1 MRKTFYALLLVVFI
15 LTSCSKTDDAGNY
28 IGTYELVTIDGNPL
42 PFSPAHEGGAP
53 EVLAS
58 TLTLAADGTGKRK
71 LTDHRGIHPTW
82 SPDGSQIAYEGL
94 QREDAGIWITN
105 ADGSGDHR
113 ISPRGGTAQATA
125 VDDTPTQRRHPDWSN

>member
-1 MRKTFYALLLVVFI
+1 MRKTFYALLLVVFT

-58 TLTLAADGTGKRK
+58 TLTLAADGTFQMSMTYATTAGNSASRDFTGTYTIDQTTLRFVWEGAGVTPGTLDGKT
-71 LTDHRGIHPTW
+71 LTIVNEGIPFT
-82 SPDGSQIAYEGL
+82 YEK
-94 QREDAGIWITN
+94 
-105 ADGSGDHR
+105 
-113 ISPRGGTAQATA
+113 
-125 VDDTPTQRRHPDWSN
+125 